1 MADRFEL
8 SYVYARICGSI
19 SGAYLGRKAVDL
31 ARSAR
36 VAEVWQTLFKEPA
49 PPLPEAAVVAAA
61 ERREIAESLSGFRYF
76 AAKLRMNE
84 PFFDALRRKAEFA
97 RVKRILQA
105 VRDGQAAAG
114 TLPASD
120 DPELAPSFDESAFP
134 DIKLMFAAGRFSWI
148 DETALDDLPA
158 TENKLDIQ
166 YYTELWEE
174 ARRLPASKA
183 GAVVRLIRDEI
194 ELQNVAWALRLK
206 RYYGMNRESIVP
218 RLVALRS
225 VDVVSAA
232 LQALDFRF
240 DQREDWRGWAWEKL
254 VPEKQVEGSFVLDL
268 LGLETMARRHLYL
281 GVRRALHFYPFTYTP
296 LYCFFKI
303 KESETAAVIGV
314 IEGIH
319 LGVPFEEMA
328 SFAAGITGG
337 SA

>member
-1 MADRFEL
+1 
-8 SYVYARICGSI
+8 
-19 SGAYLGRKAVDL
+19 
-31 ARSAR
+31 
-36 VAEVWQTLFKEPA
+36 
-49 PPLPEAAVVAAA
+49 
-61 ERREIAESLSGFRYF
+61 
-76 AAKLRMNE
+76 
-84 PFFDALRRKAEFA
+84 
-97 RVKRILQA
+97 VKRVLQA
-105 VRDGQAAAG
+105 VRDARAAGAAHAAAEA
-114 TLPASD
+114 PASD
-120 DPELAPSFDESAFP
+120 DPELAPGFDAAAFP
-134 DIKLMFAAGRFSWI
+134 DIKAMFAAGRYSWL

-158 TENKLDIQ
+158 TENRLDVQ

-183 GAVVRLIRDEI
+183 GAVVNLIRDEI

-206 RYYGMNRESIVP
+206 RYYGMGREDIAP
-218 RLVALRS
+218 RLVALRD
-225 VDVVSAA
+225 VDVVGSA
-232 LQALDFRF
+232 LQSLGFAF

-254 VPEKQVEGSFVLDL
+254 VPEKEVQGSFVLDL
-268 LGLETMARRHLYL
+268 LGLETRARRHLYL